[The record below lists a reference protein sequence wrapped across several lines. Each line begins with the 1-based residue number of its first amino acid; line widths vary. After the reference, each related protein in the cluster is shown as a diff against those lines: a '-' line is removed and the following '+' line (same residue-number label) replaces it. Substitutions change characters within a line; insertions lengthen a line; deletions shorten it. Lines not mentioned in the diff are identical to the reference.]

1 MPEGIIISFELIKQL
16 KEAKNIDPRLE
27 RKYMLELWE
36 RYRKIQRQGMNGP
49 VDG

>member
-16 KEAKNIDPRLE
+16 KEAKSIDPGLE
-27 RKYMLELWE
+27 RNYLLELRE
-36 RYRKIQRQGMNGP
+36 RYRQIQRQGISGP